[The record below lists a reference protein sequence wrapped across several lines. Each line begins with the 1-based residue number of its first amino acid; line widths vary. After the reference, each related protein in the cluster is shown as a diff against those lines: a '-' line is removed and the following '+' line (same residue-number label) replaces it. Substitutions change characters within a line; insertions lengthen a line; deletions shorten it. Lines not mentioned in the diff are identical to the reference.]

1 MAQSAT
7 FAPSVERQL
16 HGRGEGRHV
25 APPFADKTAGASRS
39 RFKTSERPVR
49 LRARRPPWNPT
60 GGPWPAGAWVVL
72 GGPDGVEAAGTV
84 PYAHGGSA
92 HGIGGC
98 GKGRHRR
105 CRQSTGWSTMATV
118 PSRQETMWH
127 PVISGD
133 ALRKNIHEW
142 IVRP

>member
-1 MAQSAT
+1 M
-7 FAPSVERQL
+7 
-16 HGRGEGRHV
+16 
-25 APPFADKTAGASRS
+25 APPFADETAGASRS
-39 RFKTSERPVR
+39 RFKTSGRPVR

-98 GKGRHRR
+98 GKDRHRR

-118 PSRQETMWH
+118 PSVDGLEHDGDRAVKAGDDVASRH
-127 PVISGD
+127 IGD